1 MSGDSP
7 GIVFKTI
14 TSVNSSQSDTTQ
26 VINPTFL
33 QYKKKVDLAVTSM
46 LLSHFGV
53 FRVLGGKKIYLL

>member
-33 QYKKKVDLAVTSM
+33 QYKIKVDLAVSSM
-46 LLSHFGV
+46 LLSQFGV
-53 FRVLGGKKIYLL
+53 FRVLGG